1 MCYKRTALHL
11 QPAKHFSVKQKRK
24 LYLAHNESE
33 KFKDP
38 VLPIMHCALAIIG
51 GHFLDVEKS
60 EKWCSSLKSVYI
72 RYFTI
77 IALLIG
83 IDSRTPIIKE
93 HFQQFLCGVCVNI

>member
-1 MCYKRTALHL
+1 M
-11 QPAKHFSVKQKRK
+11 SVLSISQGIS
-24 LYLAHNESE
+24 LLI
-33 KFKDP
+33 FKDP
-38 VLPIMHCALAIIG
+38 VLPITHCALAIIG

-60 EKWCSSLKSVYI
+60 GKWCSSLKSVYI

-93 HFQQFLCGVCVNI
+93 HFQQFLCGVCANICL

>member
-1 MCYKRTALHL
+1 
-11 QPAKHFSVKQKRK
+11 
-24 LYLAHNESE
+24 
-33 KFKDP
+33 
-38 VLPIMHCALAIIG
+38 MHCALAIIG